1 MRIKKI
7 ILGGAFI
14 LIGLPLLLVLVTVI
28 WFQTAD
34 RTNGVLLS
42 SDQRREYLLHVPASY
57 DSLSP
62 VPLVISLHGAAG
74 WPAQQMSLS
83 GWNRLAEEHG
93 FIVVYPSGTGL
104 PRIWHVDRGPGL
116 ERDVRFITELIDT
129 LTATYGID
137 PARVYVNGLSNGGG
151 MAFVLSCAIPDRI
164 AAVGTVA
171 AAQSLPWDWCRD
183 RRPVPLI
190 SFHGTTD
197 PIVPYAGG
205 RSSLSPDTFPNV
217 RSWTASWARR
227 NGCDEVPVESA
238 VAADVAKLEYPSCA
252 DDAAVVLYTVEGGGH
267 SWPGGKPLPE
277 WLVGTTT
284 QHIDATERMWAFF
297 RGIDRGGPRP

>member
-7 ILGGAFI
+7 VLGAALI
-14 LIGLPLLLVLVTVI
+14 LIGLPVLLVPVAVV
-28 WFQTAD
+28 WFQIAD

-42 SDQRREYLLHVPASY
+42 SDQRREYLLHVPDSY
-57 DSLSP
+57 DSVSP
-62 VPLVISLHGAAG
+62 VPLVVSLHGAAG

-83 GWNRLAEEHG
+83 GWNRAADEHG
-93 FIVVYPSGTGL
+93 FIVVYPSATGL

-116 ERDVRFITELIDT
+116 ERDVRFIAQLIDT
-129 LTATYGID
+129 LAATYSID
-137 PARVYVNGLSNGGG
+137 PARIYVNGLSNGGG
-151 MAFVLSCAIPDRI
+151 MAFVLSCRISARI

-190 SFHGTTD
+190 GFHGTAD

-205 RSSLSPDTFPNV
+205 TSSLSPDTFPNV
-217 RSWTASWARR
+217 LSWTASWARR
-227 NGCDEVPVESA
+227 NSCDEVPVESA
-238 VAADVAKLEYPSCA
+238 VAADVARLEYRSCA

-277 WLVGTTT
+277 WLVGSTT
-284 QHIDATERMWAFF
+284 QSVDATALMWAFF
-297 RGIDRGGPRP
+297 REIDRGGILP